1 MNSGIV
7 KSAIMVVMAS
17 VAIAS
22 TTAQAKG
29 REPCSGSKGGVSH
42 CENGQFVCND
52 GSVSQSKRVCEGK
65 KSKSKGGLEVIRLAP
80 PDSGDK
86 KK

>member
-1 MNSGIV
+1 MSSIV
-7 KSAIMVVMAS
+7 KSAIMALVAS
-17 VAIAS
+17 VALAS

-65 KSKSKGGLEVIRLAP
+65 TTKRKGELEVIRLAP
-80 PDSGDK
+80 PDSVDK